1 MSLSLQAFRRVRWT
15 GSWISSGGVD
25 RIELQGV
32 AGMGAVSLRDVL
44 VAGRW
49 LAEVSVEGHVI
60 LLDRVQA
67 GDLTAA
73 DFLFL

>member
-1 MSLSLQAFRRVRWT
+1 
-15 GSWISSGGVD
+15 
-25 RIELQGV
+25 
-32 AGMGAVSLRDVL
+32 MGAVSLRDVL